1 MRTLVQDLRFALRLL
16 WRTPVVS
23 LIAIVTLALGIGA
36 NTAIFSIV
44 HAVVLRP
51 LPFPH
56 SERLVQIY
64 TQFRNE
70 GFDRFWFS
78 SPEFLELQGQARS
91 YESIGA
97 YSVAGAPVIGGEV
110 PVRAVTAYCSP
121 SLLPTIGQAPLL
133 GRVFTAD
140 EDVPDD
146 PRAVVLGYGLWQRIF
161 GGDPNIIGKTIRVDS
176 SMVHVVGVMPKGFS
190 FPGEGVELWAPAGL
204 RMGDN
209 IRGSHNWSVIGRLRE
224 GVTPQAARGEL
235 DSLMSGWVGHA
246 RHTIN
251 PDDHRMVL
259 HPLMGEIVGALRSPL
274 WVLQGAV
281 FLVLLIACA
290 NISSLLLARAEARSR
305 EIAIRVALGAG
316 KRRLA
321 RQLLTESAV
330 LGVIGGAVGL
340 VLAAWGLDIMLT
352 LVPQNAPRMAEV
364 RIDGAVLAFTL
375 AASLVTSVVF
385 GLAPIFHMRGPAF
398 QSALAQAGTRVAGRQ
413 RLRRAMVVAEMA
425 LAVVLVVGSGLMIRS
440 FERVLRVDVGFDP
453 HRLLTFQIELP
464 QKEYPSS
471 DRVTRRWVD
480 IERAVQALPGVEAV
494 SVAAGLPPVRR
505 INANDMMLEGKTP
518 PKPGETAWNVDFFQ
532 TVGDNYFA
540 TLRIPMASGRAF
552 EPTDVPGHPPVV
564 VINEAFARKFYPGE
578 DPIGQVVQTVGVKWS
593 IVGVARDVK
602 QQGIDTPTGTE
613 IYFSMHQFQAVGPR
627 TDTLMNIVVRSQ
639 GSDPRVLEPAVRRA
653 IAGLDP
659 TLAIAKLATMDER
672 MYDAVARPRFLTS
685 LLGGLAALAL
695 VLAAIG
701 IYGVMSYSVA
711 QRTHELGIR
720 MALGAEPSRVRWLVL
735 SQGLQLAAIGV
746 VLGVGGAL
754 LVNFVLRRALAEML
768 FKVGAFDPATFVGVT
783 AVMVG
788 VAALACYAPA
798 RRATRVDPM
807 TALRDG

>member
-1 MRTLVQDLRFALRLL
+1 VRTLVQDLRFSLRLL

-44 HAVVLRP
+44 HAVILRP
-51 LPFPH
+51 LPYPH
-56 SERLVQIY
+56 SERLVQVY

-78 SPEFLELQGQARS
+78 SPEFLEFQKQARS
-91 YESIGA
+91 YESVGA
-97 YSVAGAPVIGGEV
+97 YSVAGAPVIGGEM

-133 GRVFTAD
+133 GRFFTAD
-140 EDVPDD
+140 EDVVKD
-146 PRAVVLGYGLWQRIF
+146 PRAVVLGYGLWQRVF
-161 GGDPNIIGKTIRVDS
+161 GGDPAIVGKTIRVDS
-176 SMVHVVGVMPKGFS
+176 SMVHVVGVMPRGFS

-204 RMGDN
+204 EMRDDF
-209 IRGSHNWSVIGRLRE
+209 RGSHNWSVIGRLRE

-235 DSLMSGWVGHA
+235 DGLMTGWVGHA

-251 PDDHRMVL
+251 PEDHRMVL

-330 LGVIGGAVGL
+330 LGVLGGILGL
-340 VLAAWGLDIMLT
+340 IFAAWGLDIMLA
-352 LVPQNAPRMAEV
+352 LVPENAPRMAEV

-375 AASLVTSVVF
+375 VASLATSVVF
-385 GLAPIFHMRGPAF
+385 GLAPIYHMRGPAF
-398 QSALAQAGTRVAGRQ
+398 QSAFAQAGTRTTGRQ
-413 RLRRAMVVAEMA
+413 RFRRAMVVAEMA

-464 QKEYPSS
+464 EKEYSNN
-471 DRVTRRWVD
+471 DVRTRRWVD
-480 IERAVQALPGVEAV
+480 IERAVQALPGVQAV
-494 SVAAGLPPVRR
+494 SVAGGLPPVRR
-505 INANDMMLEGKTP
+505 INANSMMLEGKTP

-540 TLRIPMASGRAF
+540 TMRIPMAAGRAF
-552 EPTDVPGHPPVV
+552 ESTDVSGHQHVAL
-564 VINEAFARKFYPGE
+564 INEAFARKFYPGE
-578 DPIGQVVQTVGVKWS
+578 SPMGQVVSTAGFKWT
-593 IVGVARDVK
+593 IVGVVKDVK

-613 IYFSMHQFQAVGPR
+613 IYFSMHQFQEAFGPA
-627 TDTLMNIVVRSQ
+627 DTLMNMVVRSQ
-639 GSDPRVLEPAVRRA
+639 ARDPRSLEPAVRRA
-653 IAGLDP
+653 VAGLDP

-672 MYDAVARPRFLTS
+672 MYDAVAKPRFLTS
-685 LLGGLAALAL
+685 LLGGLAALAM

-735 SQGLQLAAIGV
+735 SQGMRLAAFGL
-746 VLGVGGAL
+746 VLGVSGAL

-768 FKVGAFDPATFVGVT
+768 FKVGAFDPMTFAGVT